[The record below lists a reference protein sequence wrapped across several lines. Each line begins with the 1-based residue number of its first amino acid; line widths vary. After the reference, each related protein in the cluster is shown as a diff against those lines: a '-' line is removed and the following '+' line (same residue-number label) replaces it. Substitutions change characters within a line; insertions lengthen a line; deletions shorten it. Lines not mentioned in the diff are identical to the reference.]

1 MRQYDLAVAGAG
13 LGGLAAAAL
22 LSAKG
27 EKTILCTPSPSLDDA
42 LGVAA
47 RGGFLFCPG
56 PSLSYGFEQDG
67 PFHQLLADLGLGE
80 LAPASAQAYQVA
92 LPDRRITV
100 FANQEETLEELNREF
115 RLEIRTISRFYRDL
129 KKEADRIGRNR
140 IFAYFSQRRSAA
152 GFIRKYAF
160 SRELR
165 SFFDVQSLFFF
176 QRRVSE
182 LSLATLI
189 ALCNTRPFYYYGG
202 PRKLADRLIGIVLQE
217 GGDIRYKEAAQEI
230 VIRNNRA
237 IGIRTAREVIEAGTV
252 LLDSQEQRVPL
263 LFLGIRDTVVP
274 VGMARD
280 VLYLPDYNQPNDFI
294 ALALSAQEDPGFAP
308 PGMRALTAAFHS
320 MKPPPAQ
327 RELTGGISR
336 LIPFL
341 NDFLVLTDEPRRP
354 EAVPASEGI
363 LFKPV
368 RTRGG
373 EQLLFRASKRNVYKL
388 DEVRHAPLQQIHSV
402 RKFIQQMR

>member
-27 EKTILCTPSPSLDDA
+27 KKTILCTPSPSLDDA
-42 LGVAA
+42 LGVSA
-47 RGGFLFCPG
+47 RDGFLFCPG

-100 FANQEETLEELNREF
+100 FANQEETLEELSREF
-115 RLEIRTISRFYRDL
+115 RPEIRTVTRFYRDL
-129 KKEADRIGRNR
+129 KKEADRNARNR
-140 IFAYFSQRRSAA
+140 VYAYFSQRRSAA

-160 SRELR
+160 SSELR
-165 SFFDVQSLFFF
+165 LFFNVQSLFFF
-176 QRRVSE
+176 QRPVSE

-202 PRKLADRLIGIVLQE
+202 HKTLVDRLLGIVLQK

-230 VIRNNRA
+230 VIRDNRA
-237 IGIRTAREVIEAGTV
+237 IGIRTNREVIEAGTV

-263 LFLGIRDTVVP
+263 LFLGILDKVVP
-274 VGMARD
+274 MGMARD

-294 ALALSAQEDPGFAP
+294 ALALSAQEDPDFAP
-308 PGMRALTAAFHS
+308 PGMRALTASFHS
-320 MKPPPAQ
+320 MKHPPAK
-327 RELTGGISR
+327 REPTGGISR

-341 NDFLVLTDEPRRP
+341 NDFLVLTDEPRRA
-354 EAVPASEGI
+354 EAVPVSDGI

-368 RTRGG
+368 RSKGG
-373 EQLLFRASKRNVYKL
+373 EQLLFGASKRNVYKL
-388 DEVRHAPLQQIHSV
+388 DEVRHAPLQQIHAV
-402 RKFIQQMR
+402 RKFVQQML